1 MYNNH
6 LPEQVYA
13 LATFSSVFVF
23 FIGIALITYGISV
36 DITIIFMS
44 LHTSIA
50 GVLFYGV
57 RRKDTTHIF
66 VWLVISVIE
75 AIFSIFVVCYFA
87 IESENFLRKYNHL
100 KMTNSLHTPNNRIL
114 KELGAQQ
121 YSCLAFSIAF
131 GLFTVILLST
141 SVTVKKFY
149 DELLRRGNHRSYGW

>member
-23 FIGIALITYGISV
+23 FIGTALITYGISV
-36 DITIIFMS
+36 EITIIFMS
-44 LHTSIA
+44 LHASIA

-87 IESENFLRKYNHL
+87 IESENFLNL
-100 KMTNSLHTPNNRIL
+100 IM
-114 KELGAQQ
+114 
-121 YSCLAFSIAF
+121 
-131 GLFTVILLST
+131 
-141 SVTVKKFY
+141 
-149 DELLRRGNHRSYGW
+149 